1 MRSPLQP
8 RPSLRQTLLGVLALA
23 IGVSLSGSA
32 WARCG
37 NLPHNW
43 DHAAMIQPEFG
54 LDLGTTTVTPKS
66 PIVPKCSGP
75 QCSEAPAPAPAP
87 RPLAPIPMQDIVLAG
102 GVSLNGGESFG
113 LVTEES
119 RLLRPLPLIDGIFH
133 PPRH

>member
-1 MRSPLQP
+1 MLHLSQP
-8 RPSLRQTLLGVLALA
+8 RPSLRQTLLGFLALA

-54 LDLGTTTVTPKS
+54 LDLLATPAPPKV
-66 PIVPKCSGP
+66 PIAPKCSGP
-75 QCSEAPAPAPAP
+75 QCSEAPAPTPAP
-87 RPLAPIPMQDIVLAG
+87 RPIEPIPVQDIVLASG
-102 GVSLNGGESFG
+102 TSLNGGESLGFVRDG
-113 LVTEES
+113 S
-119 RLLRPLPLIDGIFH
+119 PLLRPLPLIDGIFH

>member
-1 MRSPLQP
+1 MLHPSQS
-8 RPSLRQTLLGVLALA
+8 RPSLRQTLLGFLAIA

-54 LDLGTTTVTPKS
+54 LDLLTTPATPKL
-66 PIVPKCSGP
+66 PIAPKCAGP
-75 QCSEAPAPAPAP
+75 QCSEAPAPIPAP
-87 RPLAPIPMQDIVLAG
+87 RSFEPVPVQDIVLAG
-102 GVSLNGGESFG
+102 GATVQGGESFCFARAP
-113 LVTEES
+113 S
-119 RLLRPLPLIDGIFH
+119 LLPRPLPLVDGIFH